1 MVLFNLMEFFE
12 IFYLLGQVSESEGE
26 HERDRSSGRRSSGLP
41 PSRECHVG
49 PHPGSLRKHG
59 GYWGSAGGME
69 A

>member
-12 IFYLLGQVSESEGE
+12 RFYLLGQVSESEGE
-26 HERDRSSGRRSSGLP
+26 HERDRSSGLP

-59 GYWGSAGGME
+59 GYWGSAGGTE